1 MQALPHKNPSNY
13 NDFARH
19 YRRSE
24 SSAGAGHGYVS
35 REVFEHLAA
44 VHGEGDEW
52 DFKETLGSLAENS
65 VRVNLA
71 KDALA
76 FCNLP
81 GGGTLI
87 VGIAD
92 DYSHIGLRPEETID
106 TTAIRKAV
114 EKYIDGEFTVF
125 AAEHELSDDADQV
138 KRYGIIHFVR
148 RAAQPVLAA
157 MDGQIGGSLLF
168 RSGDIFIRR
177 GAQSIRANSGDVRRL
192 LTSTVVDEARVKAV
206 NELWACVVE
215 QRQLLVG
222 AETVYDLLVDTEYP
236 DVVTRPELRAM
247 LGSTSQLEHATRV
260 QELQQRVSLV
270 RPHLPDELYEQ
281 YRRWSAF
288 VGRVQL
294 KVVRQVAVGVFR
306 PWSELD
312 DGAPDTPLRD
322 LASQILSDEE
332 IEAHWAGQ
340 ATSLGVYR
348 PLRPVVDLAERGLLD
363 LIRGVLRGL
372 A

>member
-1 MQALPHKNPSNY
+1 M
-13 NDFARH
+13 
-19 YRRSE
+19 
-24 SSAGAGHGYVS
+24 
-35 REVFEHLAA
+35 EHLVA

-52 DFKETLGSLAENS
+52 DFKETLGNLAENA
-65 VRVNLA
+65 VRVNIA

-81 GGGTLI
+81 HGGTLV
-87 VGIAD
+87 VGIAK
-92 DYSHIGLRPEETID
+92 DYSRVGLRPEEMID
-106 TTAIRKAV
+106 TTAIRKAI
-114 EKYIDGEFTVF
+114 EKYIDGEFMVVG
-125 AAEHELSDDADQV
+125 AEHELSEGGEGV

-157 MDGQIGGSLLF
+157 LDGQVGGSLLF
-168 RSGDIFIRR
+168 RSGDILIRR

-192 LTSTVVDEARVKAV
+192 LTSSVVDEARVKAV
-206 NELWACVVE
+206 DELWACVVE

-222 AETVYDLLVDTEYP
+222 AETVYDLLVDSEYA

-247 LGSTSQLEHATRV
+247 VGSTSQLEHATRV
-260 QELQQRVSLV
+260 QDLQQRVNLV
-270 RPHLPDELYEQ
+270 RPYLSDDLYEQ

-294 KVVRQVAVGVFR
+294 KAVRQVAAGVFR
-306 PWSELD
+306 SWSELD
-312 DGAPDTPLRD
+312 DGAPDAPLRD
-322 LASQILSDEE
+322 LAHEILSTDE
-332 IEAHWAGQ
+332 IESHWAGR

-348 PLRPVVDLAERGLLD
+348 PLKPVIDLVERGLLE
-363 LIRGVLRGL
+363 LIRGVLSGL

>member
-1 MQALPHKNPSNY
+1 MSPSGSQPIA
-13 NDFARH
+13 DPG
-19 YRRSE
+19 RR
-24 SSAGAGHGYVS
+24 YVS

-52 DFKETLGSLAENS
+52 DFKETLGNLADNS

-76 FCNLP
+76 FCNLA
-81 GGGTLI
+81 GGGTLV

-106 TTAIRKAV
+106 TTAIRNAV
-114 EKYIDGEFTVF
+114 EKYIDGEFTVA
-125 AAEHELSDDADQV
+125 AAEHELSEDDGVV
-138 KRYGIIHFVR
+138 KRYGVVHFVR

-157 MDGQIGGSLLF
+157 MDGQVDGRPLF
-168 RSGDIFIRR
+168 RSGDILIRR
-177 GAQSIRANSGDVRRL
+177 GARSIRANSGDVRRL
-192 LTSTVVDEARVKAV
+192 LTSSVVNEARVRAV
-206 NELWACVVE
+206 DELWACVVE

-236 DVVTRPELRAM
+236 DVVTRPELRTM

-260 QELQQRVSLV
+260 QELQHRVSLV
-270 RPHLPDELYEQ
+270 RPYLPDGLYEQ

-294 KVVRQVAVGVFR
+294 KVVRQVAGGTFR
-306 PWSELD
+306 PWNELD
-312 DGAPDTPLRD
+312 DGAPDLPLGD
-322 LASQILSDEE
+322 LASQILSSEE
-332 IEAHWAGQ
+332 IEAYWAGRV
-340 ATSLGVYR
+340 TSLGVYR
-348 PLRPVVDLAERGLLD
+348 PLRPVVDLMERGLLD
-363 LIRGVLRGL
+363 VIRGVLSGL

>member
-1 MQALPHKNPSNY
+1 MLC
-13 NDFARH
+13 FARVQ
-19 YRRSE
+19 
-24 SSAGAGHGYVS
+24 SSHDGTWWSAGRCGAGAGHGYVS
-35 REVFEHLAA
+35 REVIEHLVA

-52 DFKETLGSLAENS
+52 DFKETLGDLAENS

-81 GGGTLI
+81 SGGTLV
-87 VGIAD
+87 VGIAN
-92 DYSHIGLRPEETID
+92 DYSHVGLRPEETID

-114 EKYIDGEFTVF
+114 EKYIDGEFTVV
-125 AAEHELSDDADQV
+125 AAEHDLSEDDDEV
-138 KRYGIIHFVR
+138 KRYGIVHFVR

-157 MDGQIGGSLLF
+157 MDGQVGGSLLF
-168 RSGDIFIRR
+168 RSGDILIRR

-192 LTSTVVDEARVKAV
+192 LTSSVVDEARVRAV
-206 NELWACVVE
+206 DEVWACVVE
-215 QRQLLVG
+215 QRQLFVG
-222 AETVYDLLVDTEYP
+222 VETVYDLLVDTEYA

-247 LGSTSQLEHATRV
+247 VGVTSQLEHATRV

-270 RPHLPDELYEQ
+270 RPYLPDNLYEQ

-294 KVVRQVAVGVFR
+294 KAVRQVAAGVFR

-312 DGAPDTPLRD
+312 DGVPDAPLRD
-322 LASQILSDEE
+322 LASEILSHHFKRVRRDQGAC
-332 IEAHWAGQ
+332 EA
-340 ATSLGVYR
+340 LGS
-348 PLRPVVDLAERGLLD
+348 PIMPVM
-363 LIRGVLRGL
+363 
-372 A
+372 